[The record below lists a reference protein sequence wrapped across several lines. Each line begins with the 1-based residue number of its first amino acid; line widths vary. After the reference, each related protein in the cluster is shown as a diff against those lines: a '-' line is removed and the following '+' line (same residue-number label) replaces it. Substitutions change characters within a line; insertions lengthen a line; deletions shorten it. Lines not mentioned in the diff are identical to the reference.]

1 MNITKLQYA
10 NTEHNLLL
18 VNAGE
23 AAIPWPCYSWHKSL
37 VDAFLAAG
45 GVIQPAQSSDDQ
57 VWDGM
62 QWTLDLNRVKARIA
76 GVIDRTAG
84 ETAMRYITSRPGQE
98 ATYLYKAQQARAH
111 KAAAYPVDLAPYPLI
126 AAELTALQVANP
138 TATAQMASDSIL
150 DTEALWLAKAAQIE
164 TARRVGKEKVK
175 AATSQAAVLAARN
188 EAVATL
194 KAL

>member
-1 MNITKLQYA
+1 MNIAKLQYA
-10 NTEHNLLL
+10 NSEQNLLL
-18 VNAGE
+18 VNDGE

-37 VDAFLAAG
+37 VYAFLSAG

-57 VWDGM
+57 VWDGI
-62 QWTLDLNRVKARIA
+62 QWTLDLNRVKARAA

-84 ETAMRYITSRPGQE
+84 ETALRYITSRPGQE

-111 KAAAYPVDLAPYPLI
+111 RAAAYPADLAPYPLI
-126 AAELTALQVANP
+126 AAELTALQVANQ

-150 DTEALWLAKAAQIE
+150 ETEALWLAKAAQIE
-164 TARRVGKEKVK
+164 TARRVGKEKVRV
-175 AATSQAAVLAARN
+175 ATTAVAILAPRD